1 MEKAG
6 CGPTIGCKWF
16 DYSQTAPTDPST
28 GPTDPST
35 DPSTGPIANP
45 AYDATNDQ
53 SDMTGAFFSKN
64 FCHPDIKNSKDADF
78 AQ

>member
-1 MEKAG
+1 MEQAG
-6 CGPTIGCKWF
+6 CVPTIGCKWF

-28 GPTDPST
+28 GPIDK
-35 DPSTGPIANP
+35 P

-64 FCHPDIKNSKDADF
+64 FCHPDMKNSKDADW